1 MTKTS
6 HLIDLL
12 LPHKERFTAQN
23 AGAVSTVVDNLSSYD
38 TANTSFRIFGSA
50 VETPLNET
58 DFHGLSWRKSLWR
71 SQNSQMAE
79 SYLAKL
85 EASDKKPDIIEVHG
99 RAFIAQKIAKARPDI
114 PVILYLHN
122 DPRTMKG
129 SKTVQQRRAL
139 IHDLAGLISVSHYI
153 ENCFFDDITP
163 ELAEKLPSCVNW
175 LGVNRRLKQMPKRK
189 KQILMAG
196 RMVPEKG
203 FLEAATGLLPILQ
216 EHTDWQ
222 VILAGGKTFTS
233 TDLSAYEKQLRTILA
248 PLGDRAVF
256 LGHRPLS
263 EVRTLQEQSEI
274 CIVPSL
280 WEEPGGTAVLE
291 AMAAGSALIT
301 TKRGGLPEVAE
312 GRALII
318 DNPTVNSFEEA
329 VRELVSSDEK
339 RHFYQQAVWQDFPFS
354 AQKMAERA
362 NQFRSQL
369 LSSA

>member
-23 AGAVSTVVDNLSSYD
+23 AGAVSTVVNNLSSYD
-38 TANTSFRIFGSA
+38 AANTSFRIFGSA

-85 EASDKKPDIIEVHG
+85 EASDRKPDIIEVHG

-129 SKTVQQRRAL
+129 SKTVRQRRSL
-139 IHDLAGLISVSHYI
+139 INDLAGLISVSHYI
-153 ENCFFDDITP
+153 ENCFFDDIAP

-189 KQILMAG
+189 KQILMAHG
-196 RMVPEKG
+196 
-203 FLEAATGLLPILQ
+203 A
-216 EHTDWQ
+216 
-222 VILAGGKTFTS
+222 
-233 TDLSAYEKQLRTILA
+233 
-248 PLGDRAVF
+248 
-256 LGHRPLS
+256 
-263 EVRTLQEQSEI
+263 
-274 CIVPSL
+274 
-280 WEEPGGTAVLE
+280 
-291 AMAAGSALIT
+291 
-301 TKRGGLPEVAE
+301 
-312 GRALII
+312 
-318 DNPTVNSFEEA
+318 
-329 VRELVSSDEK
+329 
-339 RHFYQQAVWQDFPFS
+339 
-354 AQKMAERA
+354 
-362 NQFRSQL
+362 
-369 LSSA
+369 